1 MMNTTVQARPT
12 DMDARSQIAP
22 ASCTDSTVTAGM
34 PRHSVSVT
42 EAVSSTIRL
51 RMSPVCNA
59 SCPVRRLSICRSKR
73 ALFSP
78 LRKRIS
84 VRLPSRVPAADS
96 SGLTARHATSSAT
109 SRSMSPPPRP
119 VAASIRHF
127 DTHTENRDTPAWAI
141 PVRLRAMTGRRY
153 PPDTRHSHLMQSFVL
168 IFLFISLCSLSRA
181 SNASNGGTG
190 PECTCGR
197 AAAPSRGV
205 PSASPAES
213 GRPHTARRV

>member
-1 MMNTTVQARPT
+1 MMNTTAQARPT
-12 DMDARSQIAP
+12 DMDARSQSAP
-22 ASCTDSTVTAGM
+22 ASCTDSTVTAGT

-59 SCPVRRLSICRSKR
+59 SRPVRRLSICRSKR

-84 VRLPSRVPAADS
+84 VRLPSRVPATDS

-109 SRSMSPPPRP
+109 SRSMSPPRP

-127 DTHTENRDTPAWAI
+127 DTHTENRETPAWAI
-141 PVRLRAMTGRRY
+141 PVMLRAMTGRRY
-153 PPDTRHSHLMQSFVL
+153 PPDTRHSHLMQSPVL

-181 SNASNGGTG
+181 SNASTGGTG
-190 PECTCGR
+190 LGCTCGR
-197 AAAPSRGV
+197 AAAPSRGA

>member
-1 MMNTTVQARPT
+1 MS
-12 DMDARSQIAP
+12 ARSQSAP
-22 ASCTDSTVTAGM
+22 ASCTDSTVTAGT

-59 SCPVRRLSICRSKR
+59 SRPVRRLSICRSKR

-84 VRLPSRVPAADS
+84 VRLPSRVPATDS
-96 SGLTARHATSSAT
+96 SGLTARHATSSVT
-109 SRSMSPPPRP
+109 SRSMSPPRP
-119 VAASIRHF
+119 VAASMRHF
-127 DTHTENRDTPAWAI
+127 DTHTENRETPAWAI
-141 PVRLRAMTGRRY
+141 PIMLRATTGRRY
-153 PPDTRHSHLMQSFVL
+153 PPDTRHSHLMQSLVL
-168 IFLFISLCSLSRA
+168 IFLFISLCFLFRA

-190 PECTCGR
+190 PGCTCGR

-213 GRPHTARRV
+213 GRPHTARCV